1 MKLDYEPLELAE
13 KLELPTEPT
22 ASSLTTLLQKAQT
35 ALANNIKQKD
45 QLQRNLKSLTEY
57 LENQP
62 LLKQQQII
70 QQQQQQQQQVKKE
83 VTSSS
88 TSLSS
93 RTSSVS
99 QEVEDV
105 VMTEAVKE
113 EGILYTIIRR

>member
-22 ASSLTTLLQKAQT
+22 TSSLTTLLQKAQT

-70 QQQQQQQQQVKKE
+70 QQQQQQQVKKE

-113 EGILYTIIRR
+113 EGILYTFIRR